1 MTHSAKTRH
10 YTLWCLAARTTA
22 FCALLFY
29 ALAAPDQFLTD
40 LHWPLRCSPLTV
52 VWGLLM
58 VSMVMR
64 LFPSRVESLG
74 CQKVFA
80 RRHHPTGKAPEV
92 SSIHRANRGAALVAL
107 VWVCGN
113 ALVFFCYAQGWLG
126 LRFLVCLAGFYGV
139 CDIVCILFF
148 CPFQTFWMHNRCCTT
163 CRIYDWDYLMLCTP
177 LLAVGGP
184 LAISACAL
192 AAVLFVRWEVV
203 HARHPER
210 FYEESN
216 QALRCSACQ
225 EQLCRYKRRLAA
237 AAGGKHSQTT
247 PQAAAAAGQC
257 PPSHTESGQ
266 KTPHRQ

>member
-1 MTHSAKTRH
+1 MIHSAKTRH

-58 VSMVMR
+58 VSMVIR

-80 RRHHPTGKAPEV
+80 RRHCPTGKAPEV
-92 SSIHRANRGAALVAL
+92 SSIHHANRGAALVAL
-107 VWVCGN
+107 VWVCSN

-148 CPFQTFWMHNRCCTT
+148 CPFQTFWMHNRC
-163 CRIYDWDYLMLCTP
+163 
-177 LLAVGGP
+177 
-184 LAISACAL
+184 
-192 AAVLFVRWEVV
+192 
-203 HARHPER
+203 
-210 FYEESN
+210 
-216 QALRCSACQ
+216 
-225 EQLCRYKRRLAA
+225 
-237 AAGGKHSQTT
+237 
-247 PQAAAAAGQC
+247 
-257 PPSHTESGQ
+257 
-266 KTPHRQ
+266 

>member
-58 VSMVMR
+58 VSMVIR

-80 RRHHPTGKAPEV
+80 RRHCPTGKAPGV
-92 SSIHRANRGAALVAL
+92 SSIHHANRGAALVAL
-107 VWVCGN
+107 VWVCSN

-184 LAISACAL
+184 LVISACAL
-192 AAVLFVRWEVV
+192 AAVLF
-203 HARHPER
+203 
-210 FYEESN
+210 Y
-216 QALRCSACQ
+216 
-225 EQLCRYKRRLAA
+225 
-237 AAGGKHSQTT
+237 
-247 PQAAAAAGQC
+247 
-257 PPSHTESGQ
+257 
-266 KTPHRQ
+266 

>member
-58 VSMVMR
+58 VSMVIR

-80 RRHHPTGKAPEV
+80 RRHRPTGKAPEV

-148 CPFQTFWMHNRCCTT
+148 CPFQTLWMHNRCCTT
-163 CRIYDWDYLMLCTP
+163 CLGHLCDAP
-177 LLAVGGP
+177 AFYCRCGVFCPDSVCDGG
-184 LAISACAL
+184 
-192 AAVLFVRWEVV
+192 
-203 HARHPER
+203 H
-210 FYEESN
+210 
-216 QALRCSACQ
+216 
-225 EQLCRYKRRLAA
+225 
-237 AAGGKHSQTT
+237 
-247 PQAAAAAGQC
+247 
-257 PPSHTESGQ
+257 
-266 KTPHRQ
+266 

>member
-80 RRHHPTGKAPEV
+80 RRHRPTGKAPEV
-92 SSIHRANRGAALVAL
+92 SSIHRANRSAALVAL

-113 ALVFFCYAQGWLG
+113 ALVFFWCV
-126 LRFLVCLAGFYGV
+126 LRGSTACATLSVFSFSVPSRLSG
-139 CDIVCILFF
+139 
-148 CPFQTFWMHNRCCTT
+148 CTT
-163 CRIYDWDYLMLCTP
+163 
-177 LLAVGGP
+177 
-184 LAISACAL
+184 
-192 AAVLFVRWEVV
+192 
-203 HARHPER
+203 
-210 FYEESN
+210 
-216 QALRCSACQ
+216 
-225 EQLCRYKRRLAA
+225 AA
-237 AAGGKHSQTT
+237 A
-247 PQAAAAAGQC
+247 PPAASMTG
-257 PPSHTESGQ
+257 TI
-266 KTPHRQ
+266 